1 MSTNTSTSASV
12 IPIDVFARRPRRDD
26 HSRDRVTRVPRVNQC
41 AGLGVVQIPAVP
53 DDPFADPPRRCK
65 KSVVWRINRVGIF
78 CHTHYE
84 AYFAAHWPEI
94 DIKDIVRLSDCEGD
108 FFAG

>member
-1 MSTNTSTSASV
+1 MSTNTNIV
-12 IPIDVFARRPRRDD
+12 PIDVFARRPRRDD
-26 HSRDRVTRVPRVNQC
+26 HSRDRVTRVAHDHVNQC
-41 AGLGVVQIPAVP
+41 AGLGVVQIAAP
-53 DDPFADPPRRCK
+53 DADPFADPPRKCK

-84 AYFAAHWPEI
+84 AYFAAHWRDI
-94 DIKDIVRLSDCEGD
+94 DIKDIVRLSECEGD